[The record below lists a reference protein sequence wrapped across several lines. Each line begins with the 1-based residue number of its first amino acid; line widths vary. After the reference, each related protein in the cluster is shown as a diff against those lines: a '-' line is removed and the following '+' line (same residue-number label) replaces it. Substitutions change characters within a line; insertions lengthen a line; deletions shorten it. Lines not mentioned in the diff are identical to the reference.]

1 MNLSNND
8 SRHYFTNKTKVA
20 TVNLILLQEN
30 QVLLLKR
37 HGTRWANGYYAL
49 VAGCV
54 ENHESIRQA
63 MIREAQEEANIRL
76 KPEWLTFGCVIDAQI
91 VGRGNGHTCADFYFI
106 ARQWEGHIT
115 NNEPHKHEDLRFFP
129 LDNLPEQLLP
139 FVKEA
144 MLQSL
149 DGARYGEVGWEK
161 TIEIR

>member
-8 SRHYFTNKTKVA
+8 IRHYFTNKTKVA
-20 TVNLILLQEN
+20 TVNLILLKEN

-54 ENHESIRQA
+54 ENHESIMQA
-63 MIREAQEEANIRL
+63 MIREAHEEANIRL

-91 VGRGNGHTCADFYFI
+91 VGRGNGHTCVDFYFI
-106 ARQWEGHIT
+106 ARQWEGDIA

-139 FVKEA
+139 FVKDA
-144 MLQSL
+144 IIQGL
-149 DGARYGEVGWEK
+149 DGTRYGEVGWEK